1 VKIRRQREI
10 TVGTTTVRV
19 GEPSATQVRRN
30 VAQSTKALG
39 DLVRAIARLPGVKL
53 SPEHGTR
60 IPLYRAD
67 PDRPGGLIRK
77 LNGVEERGV
86 IKNGKFKVRT

>member
-10 TVGTTTVRV
+10 TIGSTTVRV
-19 GEPSATQVRRN
+19 DEPSAAQVRRG
-30 VAQSTKALG
+30 VEQSTKAL
-39 DLVRAIARLPGVKL
+39 DALVRAVARPGVKL
-53 SPEHGTR
+53 GPEHGTR
-60 IPLYRAD
+60 VPLYRAD
-67 PDRPGGLIRK
+67 PEHAGGLIRK